1 MFKPKKDPLYKHYCK
16 MEREKACC
24 CYSWTDRAKERPN
37 YVGLSFIYIF
47 WYLTLL
53 KHTFFSSK
61 RSITVKIILWCLYRS
76 PCRLSLWIVFFFI
89 LYLGVRKNP
98 SNFWFREFTNGKH
111 RWNRC
116 CLNCVKAWILVGA
129 AKVISPHVVTHDH
142 GNSRVSFNV
151 PKFCADW
158 MLVS

>member
-1 MFKPKKDPLYKHYCK
+1 MLLLLLNRPCQ
-16 MEREKACC
+16 RETKLC
-24 CYSWTDRAKERPN
+24 WIK
-37 YVGLSFIYIF
+37 F
-47 WYLTLL
+47 YL
-53 KHTFFSSK
+53 FFGISPCWSILFLNTSK
-61 RSITVKIILWCLYRS
+61 RSITVKIILWWLYRS

-129 AKVISPHVVTHDH
+129 AKVISSHVVTHDH

>member
-61 RSITVKIILWCLYRS
+61 RSITVKIILWWLYRS
-76 PCRLSLWIVFFFI
+76 PCRLSLWIVFFLFYI
-89 LYLGVRKNP
+89 LGLEKIPQTSGFENLLTESIDEIDVV
-98 SNFWFREFTNGKH
+98 WIVLKH
-111 RWNRC
+111 ESW
-116 CLNCVKAWILVGA
+116 LEQQK
-129 AKVISPHVVTHDH
+129 
-142 GNSRVSFNV
+142 
-151 PKFCADW
+151 
-158 MLVS
+158 